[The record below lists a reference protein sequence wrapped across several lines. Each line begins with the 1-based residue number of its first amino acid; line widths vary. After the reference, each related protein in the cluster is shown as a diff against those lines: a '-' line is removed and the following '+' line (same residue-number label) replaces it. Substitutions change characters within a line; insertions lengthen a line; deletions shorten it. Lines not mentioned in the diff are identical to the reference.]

1 MRQVVG
7 RWKVTKN
14 ESKNKKKGR
23 SAGLNLI
30 LWDSEVEPLS
40 YA

>member
-7 RWKVTKN
+7 RWKVKKRSKTK
-14 ESKNKKKGR
+14 EDR

-30 LWDSEVEPLS
+30 LWDSEVGTPELR
-40 YA
+40 

>member
-7 RWKVTKN
+7 RWKVKKN

-30 LWDSEVEPLS
+30 PGWNP
-40 YA
+40 

>member
-7 RWKVTKN
+7 RWKVTKMN
-14 ESKNKKKGR
+14 QNKKKGR

-30 LWDSEVEPLS
+30 LWDSEEPLS